1 MDKKSNSIVIFLI
14 AILVLV
20 TVACL
25 VIIYS
30 FNNKIKEQNQ
40 KIEKLESANLEYKTN
55 LEYITKS
62 NTSKSD
68 DKNSNEQNMVNNEV
82 SSTNKISTEDSIKE
96 LFLEKLKQSSNNGE
110 KLLDY
115 RVDKVEIINEKSSYN
130 SKYNSTDVLASV
142 TYSVK
147 PKNVNSS
154 TWTAG
159 NGEIKGDWIIN
170 KISCECLRDGK
181 LLDDTDFNTGW

>member
-1 MDKKSNSIVIFLI
+1 MNKSNSIVIFLI

-20 TVACL
+20 TVTSL
-25 VIIYS
+25 VLVYT

-40 KIEKLESANLEYKTN
+40 KIEKLESDNLEYKTN
-55 LEYITKS
+55 LDNIMK
-62 NTSKSD
+62 SKSD
-68 DKNSNEQNMVNNEV
+68 DKNSNEQNLVNNEV
-82 SSTNKISTEDSIKE
+82 SSTNKTSTEDVIKE
-96 LFLEKLKQSSNNGE
+96 LFLEKLKQSSNNTE

-115 RVDKVEIINEKSSYN
+115 RVDKVEILSKKSSYDA
-130 SKYNSTDVLASV
+130 KYNVTDVLASI

-154 TWTAG
+154 MWTAG
-159 NGEIKGDWIIN
+159 NGKLQGEWIIN

-181 LLDDTDFNTGW
+181 LLDDKNFNTGW